1 MIYCNIFCY
10 VEIVISLY
18 HRYTYKKKCTSVAQ
32 DNYVKLQK
40 YSMQSSYVL
49 CLVQLLPQRVVQSS
63 TVVTLCLSTTRN
75 SETSI
80 YPT

>member
-10 VEIVISLY
+10 APIVISLY
-18 HRYTYKKKCTSVAQ
+18 HRYTYKIKFTSVGQ

-40 YSMQSSYVL
+40 YSMQSSNVL

-63 TVVTLCLSTTRN
+63 TVVTLCLPTTRN